1 MRFIFIAA
9 CLFSLCRA
17 YTQGLAARNADTV
30 FGREQSNSTGGTF
43 TRVGTNFAGA
53 HLLGSALRSLEET

>member
-1 MRFIFIAA
+1 MRPEICTYARTP
-9 CLFSLCRA
+9 SRA
-17 YTQGLAARNADTV
+17 TQGLAARNADTV

-53 HLLGSALRSLEET
+53 HLPG